1 MILVALTEIHLQ
13 VVRVGWVGKVEH
25 VERHP
30 RGTCCGARRRPLLH
44 PGAWKAGGG
53 SACGGCTGLVVVVGL
68 IGVEGTAL

>member
-53 SACGGCTGLVVVVGL
+53 VVRVVGARDL
-68 IGVEGTAL
+68 WWWWG